1 MTAPAPRTGVRRA
14 IVIVPS
20 AFTSGNLFFG
30 LWSIVEATRGN
41 FERAGWFILIAGVLD
56 MLDGRIARMT
66 RTGSAFGAE
75 LDSLIDVIS
84 FGVAPALLMF
94 HFQFSRGEWA
104 WLLPLIYVWGTAVR
118 LARFNVEQA
127 GHAKSQFFGLPS
139 PAAGGTIATFVPFSM
154 TPFFQEHLGHLP
166 WPLLL
171 AMLLVFLS
179 LLMVSHVPYPVV
191 PRVGIHTWG
200 QRAALGLLVIVI
212 AAAVYVP
219 AYFFF
224 PLAVT
229 FIAFGLLRATLFGFL
244 ERLPDRDPLRDEAED
259 DAVGGSGDGARRM
272 FPLPLRGRRRGPG
285 RREAP

>member
-1 MTAPAPRTGVRRA
+1 MRRA

-41 FERAGWFILIAGVLD
+41 FERAGWFIVLAAVMD
-56 MLDGRIARMT
+56 VLDGRIARMT
-66 RTGSAFGAE
+66 STGSAFGAE

-94 HFQFSRGEWA
+94 FYQFNRGEWA

-139 PAAGGTIATFVPFSM
+139 PAAGGTIATFVPFAM

-179 LLMVSHVPYPVV
+179 LLMVSHVPYPVF
-191 PRVGIHTWG
+191 PRMGLRDWG
-200 QRAALGLLVIVI
+200 ARAGLGFLLVTIV
-212 AAAVYVP
+212 AAIYFP
-219 AYFFF
+219 AYYFF

-229 FIAFGLLRATLFGFL
+229 FIAFGLARATIFGFL
-244 ERLPDRDPLRDEAED
+244 ERRPDRDPLGDEAED
-259 DAVGGSGDGARRM
+259 DAVGESGEGGRRI
-272 FPLPLRGRRRGPG
+272 FPLPLRRRRRGPG